1 LWLAGQTYAFDV
13 RGAVKRMTWSISPAA
28 TSS

>member
-1 LWLAGQTYAFDV
+1 LWLAGQTYALVV
-13 RGAVKRMTWSISPAA
+13 RGAVNLMTWSISPAA